1 MQTADMSDLTGKL
14 AGKPKT
20 SGSRFRPTTY
30 AVFRRSSVKRRVHFD
45 GGEILGIKLQ
55 PMGLRQ
61 IVRIKDTAPVFEA
74 PGARADADF
83 LLVDQI
89 QMESRNYSLLSGRK
103 DLTSGE
109 EECAENLTGWIS

>member
-1 MQTADMSDLTGKL
+1 VGDLPGKL

-20 SGSRFRPTTY
+20 GGSRFGPTTN
-30 AVFRRSSVKRRVHFD
+30 AVFRRSSVKRRVHFN

-61 IVRIKDTAPVFEA
+61 IVWIKDTAPVLKA

>member
-1 MQTADMSDLTGKL
+1 
-14 AGKPKT
+14 
-20 SGSRFRPTTY
+20 
-30 AVFRRSSVKRRVHFD
+30 
-45 GGEILGIKLQ
+45 
-55 PMGLRQ
+55 MGLRQ
-61 IVRIKDTAPVFEA
+61 IVWIKDTAPVLKA

-89 QMESRNYSLLSGRK
+89 QMELRNYSLLSGRK